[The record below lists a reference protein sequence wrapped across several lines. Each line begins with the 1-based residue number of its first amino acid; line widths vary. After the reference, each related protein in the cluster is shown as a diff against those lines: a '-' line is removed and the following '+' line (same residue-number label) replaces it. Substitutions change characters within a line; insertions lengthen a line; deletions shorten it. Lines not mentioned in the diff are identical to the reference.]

1 MAVTITLGV
10 KRSAARI
17 IGASWLYRRSCHHW
31 TGITSSR
38 ITSGNPALLKALRE
52 AYPLGR
58 IQRRIAHTLRH
69 AGLF

>member
-1 MAVTITLGV
+1 MAATITPGL

-17 IGASWLYRRSCHHW
+17 ISARWLYGRSCHHR

-52 AYPLGR
+52 AYPLRR
-58 IQRRIAHTLRH
+58 IQRCIAHKLRH
-69 AGLF
+69 AGLS